1 MNELHRVLLGTFL
14 NSLWQ
19 IPLLYAA
26 AWLCSKLLRRSPSQ
40 QHHLWVITLYLSV
53 FLPVLSALGWVRA
66 VVERCI
72 AHSSTA
78 SLIPSALFAQDSG
91 LSAKVTS
98 QSMPSSTISLGN
110 SLLAIWLGWAIF
122 RFAGLL
128 WSFIKVRDLARDATP
143 FRSPTSAVMT
153 NAKAG
158 ARIRNNAVSI
168 LVSSRLTMPAAI
180 GVFRPVVLVPCSL
193 AREAS
198 KSDLEAMFAHELAHV
213 ARRDFLHN
221 LLHEIVSVPIS
232 FHPILKSLRSRIAD
246 SRELVCDRIAAKHAG
261 GSREYAA
268 SLLHLATLLSSSGP
282 TPTPALGLLEG
293 QNLEHRIVSLL
304 DQAPEFSRIRKAIL
318 AFATLS
324 VFAPCCLAAAALTAQ
339 PAALAAADLQ
349 PYSGAWHWMF
359 EGKSFV
365 TIQLVPAGDHFTGY
379 LTNGGFDN
387 DKTGNMIAAKSL
399 PGKSPIIRSFFSG
412 SVLHIIVEDGRDKST
427 SEWTMT
433 LIDSK
438 KAEFNTAD
446 PEAPKNLK
454 PWIALRSTE

>member
-1 MNELHRVLLGTFL
+1 MNELHRVLLGTLL
-14 NSLWQ
+14 NSVWQ
-19 IPLLYAA
+19 IPLLYTA

-40 QHHLWVITLYLSV
+40 QYSLWVATLYLSV
-53 FLPVLSALGWVRA
+53 FIPVLSALGWVRA

-78 SLIPSALFAQDSG
+78 SLIPTGLFSQDSS
-91 LSAKVTS
+91 LSGRFPS
-98 QSMPSSTISLGN
+98 PSMPSSTLNPGD
-110 SLLAIWLGWAIF
+110 SLLAIWLGWVIF
-122 RFAGLL
+122 RSARLL
-128 WSFIKVRDLARDATP
+128 WSFIKLRELTRDAAP
-143 FRSPTSAVMT
+143 FHSAMSAVVT
-153 NAKAG
+153 NATAE
-158 ARIRNNAVSI
+158 ARIGKNAVSI
-168 LVSSRLTMPAAI
+168 LISSRLTMPAAV
-180 GVFRPVVLVPCSL
+180 GVLSPVVLVPCSL

-198 KSDLEAMFAHELAHV
+198 ESDLQAMFAHELAHV
-213 ARRDFLHN
+213 ARRDFFNN
-221 LLHEIVSVPIS
+221 LLHEILTIPTS

-246 SRELVCDRIAAKHAG
+246 SRELVCDRIAAEHAG
-261 GSREYAA
+261 GPREYAA

-304 DQAPEFSRIRKAIL
+304 DQAPASSRMRTAIL
-318 AFATLS
+318 TFATLS

-349 PYSGAWHWMF
+349 PYSGAWHWIF

-365 TIQLVPAGDHFTGY
+365 TMQLVPAGDHFTGY
-379 LTNGGFDN
+379 LTNGSFSN
-387 DKTGNMIAAKSL
+387 DKAGNMIAAKSL
-399 PGKSPIIRSFFSG
+399 PGRSPIIRSFFSG
-412 SVLHIIVEDGRDKST
+412 GILHIIVEDGRDKST
-427 SEWTMT
+427 SEWIMT

-454 PWIALRSTE
+454 PWIALRSAE